1 MGFQTGN
8 GSHLQKDRSKISTK
22 GIFTV
27 YYTNGVS
34 NLRTAEKV
42 CKYCLSKGQNEI
54 QKRVKHIIE
63 NLKSDWT

>member
-1 MGFQTGN
+1 MKYI
-8 GSHLQKDRSKISTK
+8 L
-22 GIFTV
+22 TV

-34 NLRTAEKV
+34 NLKTAEKV

-63 NLKSDWT
+63 NLKSDWTLTCTG